1 MAETK
6 RSGRQT
12 LVGSAPDSGKVI
24 DVVLAGIP
32 MGHIRHGPDG
42 VVVSLL
48 NSDGTDIRLTLK
60 ANAAAAVGESL
71 QLAAQAANAASRDA
85 SETSLQP
92 TAQFIELQ
100 PWWTGWSPSDNHV
113 VIRKVL
119 DVSMSSNNVSKFI
132 DDLRAAQKS
141 IGDRNTLSKQ

>member
-1 MAETK
+1 
-6 RSGRQT
+6 
-12 LVGSAPDSGKVI
+12 VI

-100 PWWTGWSPSDNHV
+100 AWWTGWSPSDNHV